1 MKQNAPSANCFG
13 SLVCT
18 STGIWCSAKSL
29 GWKSKRKQMCIYDHI
44 RSYNHTR
51 ICIAEMLPWRREKD
65 RDWKIAEWPLH
76 HLKMSLSSDRKIWQR
91 TQEFPRFWFSYVFIL
106 GTPWDP
112 WVWCY
117 VGISILMLLRC
128 SFCSVP
134 SQVWFN
140 WHWVQVGAVL
150 VYNASSTATMFHEQ
164 LRCLKP
170 SATQFGQISCQQSPL
185 TPIDC
190 TKLAMDTA
198 TLKWTTLLNDTVTPH
213 TVTYITMYFS
223 DLAENSGHPEIQNI
237 QHE

>member
-1 MKQNAPSANCFG
+1 MHCGNASMTTRERPWLKNCWVTIAPPQDV
-13 SLVCT
+13 LVLR
-18 STGIWCSAKSL
+18 SENLAKNPGI
-29 GWKSKRKQMCIYDHI
+29 
-44 RSYNHTR
+44 
-51 ICIAEMLPWRREKD
+51 
-65 RDWKIAEWPLH
+65 
-76 HLKMSLSSDRKIWQR
+76 SSVLVFI
-91 TQEFPRFWFSYVFIL
+91 VFIL

-198 TLKWTTLLNDTVTPH
+198 TLKWTTLMNDTVTPH